1 MKRTSP
7 LSAPP
12 PEQALPGLGAPTSP
26 TAVGPPGSDE
36 PTGGRTRKWRRWM
49 TWGLVVAG
57 ILAFVIILGSAI
69 RLPYYSVSPGSALDM
84 TQRVGIEGAPQ
95 YEPDGE
101 IMLLFIRQRARVNVW
116 EWLRASFDPD
126 IDLHKEQEFVGDQS
140 PEDVRTQSDAD
151 MAASQIA
158 AKRIALEAAGYEV
171 PLADGQVVLAVAP
184 SRPANDV
191 LAPGD
196 VLLAADGQELVEP
209 GDLGEI
215 VRAHAPGETVDITLL
230 REGVEQTVA
239 VGTEA
244 ADDGSTIMGIRTA
257 GNYAFPV
264 EIELDTSSIGGPS
277 AGLAMTLS
285 IIDQLTPGNLTGGRD
300 VAVTGTIEED
310 GHVGEIGGI
319 SQKAVA
325 ARAAGAD
332 LFLVPKCTT
341 AEFKAQCE
349 DEVERAIKRA
359 GSLLV
364 VPVATVD
371 EALAALEAA
380 GGDPVDVAPH
390 AAA

>member
-1 MKRTSP
+1 
-7 LSAPP
+7 
-12 PEQALPGLGAPTSP
+12 
-26 TAVGPPGSDE
+26 VGPSDPDE
-36 PTGGRTRKWRRWM
+36 PTGGRTRKWRPWM

-171 PLADGQVVLAVAP
+171 PVGAGQVVLAVAP

-191 LAPGD
+191 LLSGD
-196 VLLAADGQELVEP
+196 VLLAADGQELGEP

-230 REGVEQTVA
+230 RDGVEQTVA

-257 GNYAFPV
+257 GNYDFPV
-264 EIELDTSSIGGPS
+264 EIDLDTSSIGGPS

-341 AEFKAQCE
+341 AEFMAQCE
-349 DEVERAIKRA
+349 DEVERAINRA
-359 GSLLV
+359 GSLPV

-371 EALAALEAA
+371 EALAALAAA

>member
-12 PEQALPGLGAPTSP
+12 PEQALPGLDAPASP
-26 TAVGPPGSDE
+26 TAVGPSGPDE
-36 PTGGRTRKWRRWM
+36 PTGGRTRKWRPWM

-171 PLADGQVVLAVAP
+171 PVGDGQVVLAVAP

-191 LAPGD
+191 L
-196 VLLAADGQELVEP
+196 
-209 GDLGEI
+209 
-215 VRAHAPGETVDITLL
+215 RAG
-230 REGVEQTVA
+230 RRVA
-239 VGTEA
+239 
-244 ADDGSTIMGIRTA
+244 R
-257 GNYAFPV
+257 
-264 EIELDTSSIGGPS
+264 
-277 AGLAMTLS
+277 
-285 IIDQLTPGNLTGGRD
+285 RRR
-300 VAVTGTIEED
+300 TGT
-310 GHVGEIGGI
+310 
-319 SQKAVA
+319 
-325 ARAAGAD
+325 R
-332 LFLVPKCTT
+332 
-341 AEFKAQCE
+341 
-349 DEVERAIKRA
+349 RA
-359 GSLLV
+359 GR
-364 VPVATVD
+364 P
-371 EALAALEAA
+371 
-380 GGDPVDVAPH
+380 G
-390 AAA
+390 